1 MFGLKCITRKGAMGR
16 KSKKPNYDAEK
27 LQTEMID
34 ICKKLCSG
42 EDINKQG
49 SSSMSLRSAANE
61 LGISVSKVVKLLI
74 TGGYYN
80 SGICRKINELYEE
93 RKTVPEIQEMLE
105 VSRATLQSYLPYK
118 KGIYNAKDLSLN
130 AERIRVYRERCRC
143 IEELSEKRS
152 EVVLWEA
159 AVLFQNYPF
168 HTASGLP
175 FSYVLKKGRDGT
187 LNKELIVSRRKE
199 SKTLAWSSMILA
211 FGKAL
216 ELKGQVVERPKAL
229 GDIRGISYIY
239 PMLYRFGIIEVPEET
254 EKKMQVRGRRERNGI
269 GK

>member
-1 MFGLKCITRKGAMGR
+1 MFGLKRKTGKSEMGR
-16 KSKKPNYDAEK
+16 KLKKPDYDAEK

-42 EDINKQG
+42 EDINKHG
-49 SSSMSLRSAANE
+49 SSSMSLRRAANE

-93 RKTVPEIQEMLE
+93 GKTVPEIQEMLE
-105 VSRATLQSYLPYK
+105 VSRATVQSYLPYK

-143 IEELSEKRS
+143 IEELLEKKN
-152 EVVLWEA
+152 EVALWNSV
-159 AVLFQNYPF
+159 VLFQSYPF
-168 HTASGLP
+168 NTATGLS
-175 FSYVLKKGRDGT
+175 FSYVLKKGCDGT
-187 LNKELIVSRRKE
+187 FNKELIVSRRKE
-199 SKTLAWSSMILA
+199 SKTLAWSSVTLA
-211 FGKAL
+211 FDKAL
-216 ELKGQVVERPKAL
+216 EMKGQVVERPKAL

-254 EKKMQVRGRRERNGI
+254 EKKMQVRGRRERKI
-269 GK
+269 G